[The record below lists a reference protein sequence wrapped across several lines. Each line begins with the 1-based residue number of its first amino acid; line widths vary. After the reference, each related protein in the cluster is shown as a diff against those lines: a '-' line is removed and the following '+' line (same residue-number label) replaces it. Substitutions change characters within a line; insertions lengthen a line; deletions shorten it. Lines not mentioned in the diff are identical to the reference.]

1 MKRNGFGAISLLL
14 GLVITAII
22 FLIGV
27 QTFKGVSSI
36 KIKDSSLDSQS
47 VQEHVDQTVSEIEQ
61 MRQQT
66 IDYNQ
71 QIQKEDY

>member
-14 GLVITAII
+14 SLVIISII

-27 QTFKGVSSI
+27 NAFKGMSSI
-36 KIKDSSLDSQS
+36 KMNDTSIDTKS
-47 VQEHVDQTVSEIEQ
+47 VQEHVDQTVNEIEQ

-71 QIQKEDY
+71 QIQQENY

>member
-22 FLIGV
+22 FLIGIS
-27 QTFKGVSSI
+27 TFKGVSSI
-36 KIKDSSLDSQS
+36 KMKDSSIDSQS
-47 VQEHVDQTVSEIEQ
+47 VQEHVDQTVNEIEQ

-66 IDYNQ
+66 IDYNKQ
-71 QIQKEDY
+71 MEQNNY

>member
-36 KIKDSSLDSQS
+36 KIKDSSFDSQS

-66 IDYNQ
+66 IDYNKQ
-71 QIQKEDY
+71 MQENDY

>member
-14 GLVITAII
+14 SLVIICII

-27 QTFKGVSSI
+27 NTFKGISSI
-36 KIKDSSLDSQS
+36 KIQDSSIDGQN
-47 VQEHVDQTVSEIEQ
+47 VQEHVDQTVKEIEQ

-66 IDYNQ
+66 IDYNKQMQ
-71 QIQKEDY
+71 QNEY